1 MAEIQIQY
9 VADSDG
15 NLTNVLVPIQLWRE
29 IEAELETDY
38 LQYSETVKKRL
49 LEAIQRQNGI
59 PGEEALEKL
68 GI

>member
-1 MAEIQIQY
+1 MTEIRIQY

-15 NLTNVLVPIQLWRE
+15 KLTNVLVPIGLWRE

-59 PGEEALEKL
+59 QFEEAPEKL